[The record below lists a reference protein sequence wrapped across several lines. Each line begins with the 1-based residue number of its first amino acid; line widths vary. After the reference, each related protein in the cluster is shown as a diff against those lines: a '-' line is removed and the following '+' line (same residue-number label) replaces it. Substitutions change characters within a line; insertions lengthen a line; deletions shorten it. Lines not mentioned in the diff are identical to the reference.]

1 MFAECTGI
9 WLSIRELTDLFIFK
23 EPGEAGMALYEKTW
37 KPTKDH
43 NCEILFCNEDFAQK
57 VYMRKVK
64 PGAHP
69 AAGMKLTAKS
79 AEHVL
84 QRYPLLRE
92 KREGRA

>member
-1 MFAECTGI
+1 
-9 WLSIRELTDLFIFK
+9 
-23 EPGEAGMALYEKTW
+23 MALYEKTW